1 MVAPVN
7 FEVDERYYFEIAS
20 ILITTWMVGVGLI
33 FWGVV
38 SGFLLIV
45 VGYVLAFS
53 KIRSIQEIRLTLVS
67 WSRAFVIGGLVSVTL
82 AVFDVNFRA
91 TSGAEIS
98 SLGVALYSAIHFP
111 AYLAVYFYYW
121 VRLR

>member
-1 MVAPVN
+1 M
-7 FEVDERYYFEIAS
+7 DGR
-20 ILITTWMVGVGLI
+20 GGLD
-33 FWGVV
+33 FFGVV
-38 SGFLLIV
+38 SGFILIV

-53 KIRSIQEIRLTLVS
+53 KIRSIQEVRSALIS
-67 WSRAFVIGGLVSVTL
+67 WSKAFVVGGLVSVTL

-121 VRLR
+121 IRLR